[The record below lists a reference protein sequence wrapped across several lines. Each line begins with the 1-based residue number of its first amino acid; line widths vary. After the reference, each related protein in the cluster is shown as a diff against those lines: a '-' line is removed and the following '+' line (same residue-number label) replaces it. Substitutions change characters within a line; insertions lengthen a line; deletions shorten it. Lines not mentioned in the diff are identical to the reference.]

1 MKLILATMLVSVALG
16 SAAGG
21 RLTNLTSVRIRWAP
35 LAAAIGA
42 AWKN

>member
-1 MKLILATMLVSVALG
+1 MMASGK
-16 SAAGG
+16 GG
-21 RLTNLTSVRIRWAP
+21 RSVRLRRIAYSMVSLIA